1 MLSRTEYFRDLLED
15 CVIAARQAEI
25 DNQDMGVV
33 IAALVLSDSYNG
45 LRKALLQIDSTRPT
59 LSYPPRQV

>member
-15 CVIAARQAEI
+15 CVIAARQVEI
-25 DNQDMGVV
+25 EDEDMGAV

-45 LRKALLQIDSTRPT
+45 LRKALLQIDSTRPGIAF
-59 LSYPPRQV
+59 PPRNY

>member
-1 MLSRTEYFRDLLED
+1 MLSRSEYFRDLLED

-25 DNQDMGVV
+25 DGEDMGVV

-45 LRKALLQIDSTRPT
+45 LRKALLQIDSTRPGIA
-59 LSYPPRQV
+59 SPPRNF

>member
-1 MLSRTEYFRDLLED
+1 MQSRTEYFRDLLED

-25 DNQDMGVV
+25 DSEDMGAVV
-33 IAALVLSDSYNG
+33 AALVLSDSYNG
-45 LRKALLQIDSTRPT
+45 LRKALLQIYSLRPT

>member
-1 MLSRTEYFRDLLED
+1 MQSRTEYFRDLLED
-15 CVIAARQAEI
+15 CVIAARQVEI
-25 DNQDMGVV
+25 EDEDMGAV

-45 LRKALLQIDSTRPT
+45 LRKALLQIDSLRPT

>member
-25 DNQDMGVV
+25 DNEDMGAV

-45 LRKALLQIDSTRPT
+45 LRKALLQIDSLRPT

>member
-1 MLSRTEYFRDLLED
+1 MLSRSEYFRDLLED

-25 DNQDMGVV
+25 DGEDMGVV

-45 LRKALLQIDSTRPT
+45 LRKALLQIDSTRPGIA
-59 LSYPPRQV
+59 SPPRNY

>member
-1 MLSRTEYFRDLLED
+1 MQSRTEYFRDLLED

-25 DNQDMGVV
+25 DNEDMGAV

-45 LRKALLQIDSTRPT
+45 LRKALLQIDSLRPT

>member
-25 DNQDMGVV
+25 DGEDMGVV

-45 LRKALLQIDSTRPT
+45 LRKALLQIDSTQPGIA
-59 LSYPPRQV
+59 SPPRNF

>member
-1 MLSRTEYFRDLLED
+1 MLSRTEYFKDLLED
-15 CVIAARQAEI
+15 CVIAARQIGVE
-25 DNQDMGVV
+25 DKDMGAV

-45 LRKALLQIDSTRPT
+45 LRKALLQIDSMRPT